1 MSLANQTAVTRRL
14 EITPTPPPLPGGTDA
29 AAPAAT
35 ATDDD
40 TAIPATADDTAIPAT
55 ADATAAPEA
64 DTAPDSSG
72 APEGSAD
79 SRTAPG
85 APAARALP
93 PTAVAAVLHAF
104 GGRTRELPPRTVVFI
119 GSTAPL
125 TALPAA
131 YEGIEVRTAPSPAHA
146 LHLAHHELQ
155 ALRADLALVAGFQ
168 EPPGRAVTV
177 QSLRRAAEAVAADDS
192 VLGVLDFDG
201 CTGPADEPVLRPSRH
216 SRRLTD
222 PTAPRLLLWSGRN
235 AAEEQRVRR
244 ELAPLLDGLFPEA
257 FPALPAT
264 MPCGQAPGPVRAGAV
279 TTAERA
285 PAAVAGAR
293 AVHAPRPRPVALL
306 FPGQGSQHTAM
317 AAGLYGREPV
327 FTAAV
332 DAVLELMG
340 PEGPAIRADW
350 LADTPAVA
358 IDDVR
363 RAQPLLFAVDY
374 GLGCMVLSW
383 GIRPAAL
390 LGHSAGELVA
400 AVLAGVVPLSTA
412 VAMMRERVVAARRIP
427 PGGMLAVAAGAD
439 ALRPYLR
446 ADVVVAA
453 VNATS
458 QTMLAGSAAPLAE
471 TAAALRA
478 DGHTVVTVPATSPF
492 HSPAMAPASAAVER
506 AYTGMPFRA
515 PGLPL
520 YSGYTGHLLGPDD
533 AVSPRFWARQI
544 TDPVLF
550 LPALDQL
557 LAADDMLLLEAGPRQ
572 TLTVFARRHRA
583 VRLGASAAVPLLP
596 ARPVGP
602 EADRHAVLTAAGR
615 LWQEGHRLKGEALAR
630 LWTCAA
636 DEPPVTPATR
646 SGSSPVGVA
655 G

>member
-35 ATDDD
+35 ATD
-40 TAIPATADDTAIPAT
+40 DDTAIPAT

-412 VAMMRERVVAARRIP
+412 VSMMRERVVAARRIP

-615 LWQEGHRLKGEALAR
+615 LWQEGHHLKGEALAR

-646 SGSSPVGVA
+646 AGSSPVGVA

>member
-35 ATDDD
+35 AADDD
-40 TAIPATADDTAIPAT
+40 TAIPATAAV
-55 ADATAAPEA
+55 TAAPEA

-216 SRRLTD
+216 TRRLTD

-439 ALRPYLR
+439 VLRPYLR

-471 TAAALRA
+471 TANALRA

-636 DEPPVTPATR
+636 EEPPVTPATR
-646 SGSSPVGVA
+646 AGSSPVGVA

>member
-14 EITPTPPPLPGGTDA
+14 EITPKSPPLTGETDP
-29 AAPAAT
+29 PAAT
-35 ATDDD
+35 ATEDD
-40 TAIPATADDTAIPAT
+40 TAALAT
-55 ADATAAPEA
+55 TAAPA
-64 DTAPDSSG
+64 APDSSG
-72 APEGSAD
+72 APEGSTAAPAGVIDTVTDAD
-79 SRTAPG
+79 FRTVPD

-93 PTAVAAVLHAF
+93 PSAVTAVLHAF
-104 GGRTRELPPRTVVFI
+104 GGRSRELPPRTVVFI

-131 YEGIEVRTAPSPAHA
+131 YEGIPVRTAPSPAHA

-155 ALRADLALVAGFQ
+155 AQRADLALVAGFQ
-168 EPPGRAVTV
+168 EPLGRAVTV
-177 QSLRRAAEAVAADDS
+177 QTLRRAAEAVAADDS

-201 CTGPADEPVLRPSRH
+201 CAGPADEPVLRPSRH

-222 PTAPRLLLWSGRN
+222 PAAPRLLLWSGGN

-285 PAAVAGAR
+285 PAAVAAAR

-340 PEGPAIRADW
+340 PEGPAIRTDW
-350 LADTPAVA
+350 LADTPALA

-374 GLGCMVLSW
+374 GLGCMMLSW

-412 VAMMRERVVAARRIP
+412 VAMMRERVVAAVRIP

-458 QTMLAGSAAPLAE
+458 QTMLAGSTAPLAE

-515 PGLPL
+515 PDLPL
-520 YSGYTGHLLGPDD
+520 YSGYTGGPLGPDD

-550 LPALDQL
+550 QPALDEL

-583 VRLGASAAVPLLP
+583 VRLGASAVVPLLP
-596 ARPVGP
+596 ARPVSP

-636 DEPPVTPATR
+636 EEAPTAPATR
-646 SGSSPVGVA
+646 AGSSPVGVA